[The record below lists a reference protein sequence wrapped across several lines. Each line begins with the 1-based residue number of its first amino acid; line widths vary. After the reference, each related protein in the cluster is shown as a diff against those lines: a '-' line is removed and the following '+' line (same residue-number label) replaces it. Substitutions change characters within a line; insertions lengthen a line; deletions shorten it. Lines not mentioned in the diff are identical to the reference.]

1 MAVMAA
7 LIEDY
12 ALIGDL
18 YTNALISREGAMD
31 WLCLP
36 RLDSDATFAALLGT
50 EANGHWTVRPV
61 EEITGIE
68 RAYRKDTL
76 VLETTFTTAS
86 GSARVVDFMPIR
98 ENRRPVI
105 IRIVE
110 GLSGDV
116 PMRSVMAPRFGFGNI
131 KPFFDKSAVGL
142 IAQAGPDIIQHVVPT
157 DTEARVADGSAICE
171 FSVRPGDRRALQIM
185 WYRPWEPAPM
195 PRDPYVTARVTTEW
209 WQTWAR
215 TATYQGPYRDAV
227 VRSLITLKALS
238 YGPTG
243 AIAAAATTSLPET
256 IGGHRNW
263 DYRFTWLRDAS
274 MTLAALILEG
284 YRDEAYQFRDWVV
297 RAVAGDPEDMQIMY
311 TITGKRWIPEVTLD
325 WLDGYEGSKPVRVGN
340 GAAGQFQLDVYGEL
354 SDAAYLGRRYGM
366 ASQGALRGAAW
377 RLQQAVAGFVEE
389 QWQKPDEGIWEVRGD
404 PQHFTYSKVMAWVA
418 VDRVV
423 RCIDEFGLDGDR
435 DHWSALAEEIK
446 ADILANAV
454 DPERNCFTQYY
465 GSKAMDASLLMIP
478 LVGFLPP
485 DDPRIINTIH
495 EVAKDLGNDGL
506 VLRYRTDETHD
517 GLAGEEGAFLICSF
531 WLVQC
536 LALIGER
543 DEAQRKFDRLLSLA
557 NDVGLLS
564 EEYDDKAGRML
575 GNMPQAFSHIG
586 LINAAHALAGGGE
599 SPLS

>member
-1 MAVMAA
+1 MAAMAA

-18 YTNALISREGAMD
+18 QTNALISRDGAMD

-36 RLDSDATFAALLGT
+36 RLDADATFAALLGT
-50 EANGHWTVRPV
+50 EANGHWTVRPTGEVLSV
-61 EEITGIE
+61 E
-68 RAYRKDTL
+68 RSYLPDTL
-76 VLETTFTTAS
+76 VLETTFTTS
-86 GSARVVDFMPIR
+86 TGVMRLTDFMPIR
-98 ENRRPVI
+98 QGGPVI

-110 GLSGDV
+110 GISGTVDV
-116 PMRSVMAPRFGFGNI
+116 RSVMAPRFGFGQI
-131 KPFFDKSAVGL
+131 KPFFDKSAAGVL
-142 IAQAGPDIIQHVVPT
+142 AQAGPDILLHVAPA
-157 DTEARVADGSAICE
+157 DTEALADDGQIVTD
-171 FSVRPGDRRALQIM
+171 FSVKAGDKRALQIL
-185 WYRPWEPAPM
+185 WYRPWENVPL
-195 PRDPYVTARVTTEW
+195 PRDPYVTLRTTIEW
-209 WQTWAR
+209 WRNWAGAAKYR
-215 TATYQGPYRDAV
+215 GPHRDEV

-238 YGPTG
+238 YVPTG

-256 IGGHRNW
+256 LGGERNW
-263 DYRFTWLRDAS
+263 DYRYTWLRDAS
-274 MTLAALILEG
+274 MTLAALIEEG
-284 YRDEAYQFRDWVV
+284 YHPEAYAFRDWVI
-297 RAVAGDPEDMQIMY
+297 RAVAGSPQDMQIMY

-325 WLDGYEGSKPVRVGN
+325 WLDGYEGSRPVRVGN

-366 ASQGALRGAAW
+366 VSQGNMQGAAW
-377 RLQQAVAGFVEE
+377 RLQLAVAGFVEE
-389 QWQKPDEGIWEVRGD
+389 QWKRPDEGIWEVRGD

-423 RCIDEFGLDGDR
+423 RCIDEFGLAGDR
-435 DHWSALAEEIK
+435 AHWAALADEIK

-465 GSKAMDASLLMIP
+465 GSTAMDASLLMVP

-495 EVAKDLGNDGL
+495 EVARDLGHDGL

-536 LALIGER
+536 LALIGEH
-543 DEAQRKFDRLLSLA
+543 DEAQRMFDHLLSLC
-557 NDVGLLS
+557 NDVGLLA
-564 EEYDDKAGRML
+564 EEYDPVLGRML

-586 LINAAHALAGGGE
+586 LINAAHALAGSGQ
-599 SPLS
+599 SPLG